1 MRFEPI
7 AVVGQG
13 CVLPDALDPGT
24 LWENI
29 AAGRVSLSSAPD
41 GRWRLPRSLAM
52 GTAEDPT
59 DRTWTDMGGYVRGF
73 GSVFEPDAY
82 LVGPERITGL
92 DPVFQWVL
100 HGARQALHDS
110 GQQGPTPRAGLV
122 LGNLSFP
129 SAAMARYAEHVWR
142 DEQPP
147 AVRELWAAAEDRE
160 GGRPD
165 ARNRFSSGLP
175 AHFAARALGLG
186 AGAYAVDAACA
197 SSLYA
202 VKLACDRLH
211 DGTADLM
218 LAGAVNC
225 ADDLFIHLG
234 FCALS
239 AMSRTGRSRPFH
251 RGADGLVPAEGAA
264 FVALMRLRDA
274 VAEDRPVLGVIRGV
288 GLSNDGRAGGL
299 LTPAEDGQV
308 RAMRLAYESAGIDP
322 RTVSL
327 AECHATGTQVGD
339 AVEIRSLSRVFD
351 GCDGLPVG
359 SVKSNLGHPVTAAGV
374 AGLLKVLGAMRA
386 GIRPATVGADEPA
399 DALDGTP
406 LRLLREN
413 EPWDGLRRAAVSA
426 FGFGGNNAHLV
437 VDAWEGTPGTVC
449 VPVPPTASPTGSTTA
464 PTGPAT
470 VADPG
475 SDGGPDSGPGPVA
488 IVAIGARVG
497 DGTDVHDLTRA
508 LLDGTP
514 TSDPRTTVDVELAGL
529 RFPPRDL
536 ERAHA
541 QQLLV
546 MEAAR
551 EAVREI
557 ALPRERTMV
566 LVGMGCDPE
575 VARYHARWRAAA
587 WSGDGDVGEAFAPPL
602 DAAGVLGTMPNVVAN
617 RLNAQLD
624 LAGPSFSVSAE
635 EASGLVALD
644 LAARA
649 LAAGEADAAV
659 VGAVDLSH
667 EPVHQA
673 ALTELGI
680 DRAPGDA
687 AVALVLKRLT
697 DARRDGDPVIAL
709 LGEPGPEPA
718 DMTVG
723 AQVAGAQVPGPQAP
737 AAPVPGPQ
745 APVPQAPG
753 APAPSAPAMGAGNG
767 KLGRRPG
774 FDPAALFGTAHA
786 ATGLVAVACAALALH
801 HRALPG
807 AVGEPAA
814 PALGIRTADVVV
826 TPLDAPPARVRLSAA
841 DDTDTAAWLAAPPP
855 RLHVYSGRD
864 LPGTLA
870 ALAAGH
876 ESDTGPARLVIVA
889 ATAEEL
895 TERAAAAR
903 RWLSGESIR
912 PDGVAFREKPLDGEV
927 AFVYTNGSAAY
938 PGMGREL
945 MLAFPAITAE
955 LESRC
960 GPLEETVG
968 WAYRNHP
975 AGDGDGDA
983 PRHGHVLDQIWGAAL
998 LAQFHTEI
1006 SRHVLGIAPGAVLG
1020 YSSGESAALV
1030 SMRAWRDVRSLVTD
1044 IRGSEVFARG
1054 VVGELDAIR
1063 RAWAKA
1069 GVRGDRWASYIVNAP
1084 VDAVRQL
1091 IEGSRAVHLMAVNAP
1106 DMSVVGGEE
1115 TECERLLAGLHSLP
1129 GAAPGHAIRLDYD
1142 IAVHAPEVEEV
1153 RQEWRRL
1160 HHRPTEAV
1168 PGVRFYTGAT
1178 GDWYTPTPDAAAEA
1192 ITAQAVGT
1200 INFDR
1205 MVENAYADG
1214 VRVFVEHGPRGLCTG
1229 WIDRILGDR
1238 DHLAV
1243 SLDASEG
1250 QGIRRLVRSIAG
1262 LVAAGVRLNAAAL
1275 FDHFASIA
1283 PPRRAAGSRLTF
1295 PAHPPTVRVRPPAAG
1310 AGAGEPSDAGTP
1322 SGRDREAAA
1331 SAYVTA
1337 ARPGIQDI
1345 VQDMPPAPWLPP
1357 VPVPLTA
1364 LPLPRPEAG
1373 VQEMPR
1379 APWLPPSSLGAPPAS
1394 LQSHPEASLPAQP
1407 DAGTTGEADTAAGSA
1422 IAALLPPSGEAPAVP
1437 ASAVLTVPVPAVSA
1451 VPAVATVAVVP
1462 TAAGGPQ
1469 WAPPPAPADQSP
1481 AAAAVVG
1488 TARLAG
1494 LQAATAAYQNGLAS
1508 AFQEFL
1514 SQQAGVHQEFLAMR
1528 QRAAAAL
1535 LHGAPSGRLTAAPA
1549 VGPSSA
1555 TAGEGTRVAGAPA
1568 PAGAPAA
1575 RPAPALAAAVPLP
1588 VPAPAAPAATTSTPA
1603 AVPAAPAATA
1613 PVPSAAAP
1621 ALPTTPAPPH
1631 AHAHHPG
1638 PKFTRDQLEQLASGR
1653 ISELFGPLFAAQDG
1667 LRRQTRM
1674 PQPPMLLADRVT
1686 GIDAVPASMGTGTI
1700 WTETDVRPDSW
1711 YLDPAGRMPAGFM
1724 VEAGQADLLLISWL
1738 GADLRGDGGDRVYR
1752 LLGCELT
1759 FHGSPPVPGE
1769 TLRFEIR
1776 INGHGEHDGVR
1787 LFFFR
1792 YDCYVDDELRL
1803 TVRDG
1808 QAGFFT
1814 DAELAGTG
1822 GVLWDPAADAPDAAA
1837 PLAPPALPLPASRRS
1852 FGGDA
1857 VRAFAEGRPY
1867 DCFGPEWRPTRA
1879 HVRTPRIADGR
1890 MLLLGEVT
1898 DLDATGGPWGRGYLR
1913 AETPIRPDDWFFAGH
1928 FKNDPCM
1935 PGTLML
1941 EGCLQAMAF
1950 HLAALG
1956 FTADRDGWRF
1966 EPVPDTA
1973 YRMLC
1978 RGQVTPD
1985 SRLLTYEVFVR
1996 ELSDGAAG
2004 GDGVGEPVLVADV
2017 LCTVDGV
2024 KAFLARGLGLRLVRD
2039 WPLEHWRL
2047 LGPPARQ
2054 ETGAP
2059 VPLPSLGGLAG
2070 HRENTEAVYGYPEL
2084 LASAWGRPSE
2094 AFGTLYGPA
2103 EDARRVPRL
2112 PGPPYHFISR
2122 IVSVDGPPGS
2132 MEAGVA
2138 VVAEYDV
2145 SDRSWFFEQNNNP
2158 VMPTAVLMEI
2168 ALQPCGW
2175 LASYA
2180 GCALSSD
2187 RDLLFRNLDGT
2198 ATVSGHIGPDTA
2210 TVRTRAE
2217 LREISRNG
2225 DMIIVSFE
2233 VECTAD
2239 GRPVFRASTVF
2250 GFFPPEAFADQAG
2263 LPPTDAELLRL
2274 AEPCDRT
2281 PALRTSR
2288 LAGPMLLMVDRVT
2301 GYWPQGGA
2309 SGLGRLRAEKD
2320 VDPGE
2325 WFFKAHFLSDPV
2337 QPGSLGVEAMCQLLQ
2352 TYLIET
2358 GAGSGLRRP
2367 RFELLTMNRP
2377 LTWKYRGQ
2385 VVPANE
2391 RVTVELEVHETG
2403 EAERGRYAVAEAWL
2417 WVDGKRIYHVRDLGM
2432 RVVEG
2437 DRYGDDGQGNT
2448 GTSTNTGAE
2457 IVLDPAADG
2466 WLSDHRPTW
2475 TVPALP
2481 GMSTLDLLAQAAEA
2495 HTDRPVTSLRDV
2507 RLHRWIRVTE
2517 PLRLR
2522 TEVTATDGYGSG
2534 GGEFTVTLLTWREAA
2549 TAALSRFEP
2558 AATATVRVGE
2568 RAAADGPP
2576 EPFAPLQEAAP
2587 AEDPYASGA
2596 LFHGPAFQYLVS
2608 VRAAASGASGVLD
2621 AGRGAVPR
2629 GLLHPGL
2636 LDAALHV
2643 IPHDQLWRW
2652 SPEIGRDVAA
2662 FPHRIA
2668 AFDVYGPMPSAG
2680 DVHVEARFAGFD
2692 QEDRRLPAFDLQLSA
2707 GGRLLVAF
2715 RLVEILVPKGR
2726 IATADP
2732 VLRRTFLR
2740 DRQYAAG
2747 IGLSVTRDGVT
2758 RLSAEDADRFDW
2770 LPGTVAEVYG
2780 LPPGARGRD
2789 HLAEIAVRDHIAR
2802 IARVHPSAV
2811 VVADEL
2817 TRGWP
2822 DGRPDAAHVVRVGRD
2837 GDRVEVRDAGPSQL
2851 VQTY

>member
-24 LWENI
+24 LWKNI
-29 AAGRVSLSSAPD
+29 AAGRVSLSSTPE
-41 GRWRLPRSLAM
+41 GRWRLPRSLPP
-52 GTAEDPT
+52 GTADDAA
-59 DRTWTDMGGYVRGF
+59 DRSWTGMGGYVRGF

-100 HGARQALHDS
+100 HGAREALRDS
-110 GQQGPTPRAGLV
+110 GQHGRPMPRAGLV

-129 SAAMARYAEHVWR
+129 SAGMARYAEHVWR
-142 DEQPP
+142 DEQPTE
-147 AVRELWAAAEDRE
+147 VGELWAGAEGRE
-160 GGRPD
+160 GGRPE

-234 FCALS
+234 FRALS

-264 FVALMRLRDA
+264 FVALMRLQDA

-299 LTPAEDGQV
+299 LNPAEDGQV

-339 AVEIRSLSRVFD
+339 AVEIRSMSRVFD

-386 GIRPATVGADEPA
+386 GIRPATAGADEPTE
-399 DALDGTP
+399 ALDGTP

-413 EPWDGLRRAAVSA
+413 EPWEGPRRAAVSA

-437 VDAWEGTPGTVC
+437 VDAWEPEVVGRRSAGRWGSPLLERSRELGGGWARRAHRAADETGVRGEAPVSGRGGAGEKRAPHRTP
-449 VPVPPTASPTGSTTA
+449 A
-464 PTGPAT
+464 
-470 VADPG
+470 
-475 SDGGPDSGPGPVA
+475 PVA

-497 DGTDVHDLTRA
+497 AGTDVHDLTNA
-508 LLDGTP
+508 LLTGTP
-514 TSDPRTTVDVELAGL
+514 TPDPRPTVDVELTGL

-546 MEAAR
+546 MESAR
-551 EAVREI
+551 EAVRDV

-575 VARYHARWRAAA
+575 VARYHARWRASA
-587 WSGDGDVGEAFAPPL
+587 WAGDGDIGDAFAPPL

-617 RLNAQLD
+617 RINAQLD
-624 LAGPSFSVSAE
+624 LAGPGFSVSAE

-644 LAARA
+644 IAARA

-673 ALTELGI
+673 ALAELGL

-697 DARRDGDPVIAL
+697 DARRDGDPVIAV
-709 LGEPGPEPA
+709 LGEPGQEQA

-723 AQVAGAQVPGPQAP
+723 AQAEE
-737 AAPVPGPQ
+737 
-745 APVPQAPG
+745 
-753 APAPSAPAMGAGNG
+753 SADVRDEAS
-767 KLGRRPG
+767 GRRPG

-807 AVGEPAA
+807 AVGRPAA

-826 TPLDAPPARVRLSAA
+826 TPLDAPPARIRLSAA
-841 DDTDTAAWLAAPPP
+841 HDTDTAAWLAGPPP

-870 ALAAGH
+870 ALEAGH

-889 ATAEEL
+889 ATAGEL
-895 TERAAAAR
+895 AERAAAAR
-903 RWLSGESIR
+903 RWLGGESIR

-927 AFVYTNGSAAY
+927 AFVYTNGSATY

-945 MLAFPAITAE
+945 ILAFPDITAE

-975 AGDGDGDA
+975 AGDGDDG
-983 PRHGHVLDQIWGAAL
+983 PRHAHVLDQIWGAAL

-1006 SRHVLGIAPGAVLG
+1006 SRHVLGIAPDAVLG

-1044 IRGSEVFARG
+1044 IRASEIFTDG
-1054 VVGELDAIR
+1054 VVGRLDAVR
-1063 RAWAKA
+1063 SAWAKT
-1069 GVRGDRWASYIVNAP
+1069 GIHGDRWASHIVSAP
-1084 VDAVRQL
+1084 VGTVRKL
-1091 IEGSRAVHLMAVNAP
+1091 LEGNPAVHLMAVNAP
-1106 DMSVVGGEE
+1106 DVCVVGGEE
-1115 TECERLLAGLHSLP
+1115 TECERVLAGLP
-1129 GAAPGHAIRLDYD
+1129 AGHAIRLDYD

-1153 RQEWRRL
+1153 REEWRRL

-1178 GDWYTPTPDAAAEA
+1178 GDWYTPAPDAAAEA
-1192 ITAQAVGT
+1192 VTAQAVGT

-1250 QGIRRLVRSIAG
+1250 QGIRRLVRSVAE
-1262 LVAAGVRLNAAAL
+1262 LVAAGVRVDADAL

-1283 PPRRAAGSRLTF
+1283 PARRAADSRLTF
-1295 PAHPPTVRVRPPAAG
+1295 PAHPPAVRVRPPAGREGTGDLRLGSRTQG
-1310 AGAGEPSDAGTP
+1310 AQVDP
-1322 SGRDREAAA
+1322 AA
-1331 SAYVTA
+1331 TA
-1337 ARPGIQDI
+1337 WPADGQE
-1345 VQDMPPAPWLPP
+1345 MLPAPWLPP
-1357 VPVPLTA
+1357 VGAATSMATLTEPA
-1364 LPLPRPEAG
+1364 TAG

-1379 APWLPPSSLGAPPAS
+1379 APWLPPVSPDGSGTPTRTRPGASIPPQPVVGPTVLAPSGVAVGAPSGPPESAAPTIRAGIPAY
-1394 LQSHPEASLPAQP
+1394 
-1407 DAGTTGEADTAAGSA
+1407 AG
-1422 IAALLPPSGEAPAVP
+1422 P
-1437 ASAVLTVPVPAVSA
+1437 
-1451 VPAVATVAVVP
+1451 
-1462 TAAGGPQ
+1462 AAGG
-1469 WAPPPAPADQSP
+1469 
-1481 AAAAVVG
+1481 AV
-1488 TARLAG
+1488 RLAHV
-1494 LQAATAAYQNGLAS
+1494 QAATDAYQRGLAS
-1508 AFQEFL
+1508 AFQEFMT
-1514 SQQAGVHQEFLAMR
+1514 QQARVHQDFLAMR
-1528 QRAAAAL
+1528 QRAAAVL
-1535 LHGAPSGRLTAAPA
+1535 LHGAPLGRPTVTPPPAPVPA
-1549 VGPSSA
+1549 SIPA
-1555 TAGEGTRVAGAPA
+1555 APA
-1568 PAGAPAA
+1568 PA
-1575 RPAPALAAAVPLP
+1575 
-1588 VPAPAAPAATTSTPA
+1588 
-1603 AVPAAPAATA
+1603 
-1613 PVPSAAAP
+1613 
-1621 ALPTTPAPPH
+1621 PTTPTPTPPGVPPRPER
-1631 AHAHHPG
+1631 PG
-1638 PKFTRDQLEQLASGR
+1638 PQFTRDQLEQLASGR

-1667 LRRQTRM
+1667 LHRQTRM

-1700 WTETDVRPDSW
+1700 WTETDVQPDSW
-1711 YLDPAGRMPAGFM
+1711 YLDPAGRMPAGLM

-1738 GADLRGDGGDRVYR
+1738 GADLQGHGGDRVYR

-1776 INGHGEHDGVR
+1776 IDGHGEHDGVR

-1792 YDCYVDDELRL
+1792 YDCYVGDELRL

-1822 GVLWDPAADAPDAAA
+1822 GVLWDPAADAPDSAA

-1852 FGGDA
+1852 FARDA
-1857 VRAFAEGRPY
+1857 VRAFAEGRAY

-1898 DLDATGGPWGRGYLR
+1898 ELDVSGGPWGRGYLR

-1941 EGCLQAMAF
+1941 DGCLQAMAF
-1950 HLAALG
+1950 YLAGLG

-1966 EPVPDTA
+1966 EPVTDGA
-1973 YRMLC
+1973 YKMLC
-1978 RGQVTPD
+1978 RGQVTPA

-1996 ELSDGAAG
+1996 ELSDGADSEAP
-2004 GDGVGEPVLVADV
+2004 GVGEPVLVADV

-2024 KAFLARGLGLRLVRD
+2024 KAFLARGLALRLVRD

-2047 LGPPARQ
+2047 HGPPARQ

-2059 VPLPSLGGLAG
+2059 VPLPSLGGLTG
-2070 HRENTEAVYGYPEL
+2070 HRENTEAAYGYPEL

-2122 IVSVDGPPGS
+2122 IVSVDGPPGA
-2132 MEAGVA
+2132 MKAGVT

-2145 SDRSWFFEQNNNP
+2145 SAADWYFEQNDSP
-2158 VMPTAVLMEI
+2158 VMPTAVLMEV

-2175 LASYA
+2175 LASYV
-2180 GCALSSD
+2180 GCALGSD

-2210 TVRTRAE
+2210 TVRTRAG

-2263 LPPTDAELLRL
+2263 LPPTDAERRRL
-2274 AEPCDRT
+2274 AEPCDRA
-2281 PALRTSR
+2281 PALRTNQ
-2288 LAGPMLLMVDRVT
+2288 LAGPMLLMLDRVT
-2301 GYWPQGGA
+2301 GYWSGGGA
-2309 SGLGRLRAEKD
+2309 AGLGRLRAEKD

-2337 QPGSLGVEAMCQLLQ
+2337 QPGSLGVEAMCRLLQ

-2358 GAGSGLRRP
+2358 GADSGLRRP
-2367 RFELLTMNRP
+2367 RFELLTLDRP
-2377 LTWKYRGQ
+2377 LSWKYRGQ

-2391 RVTVELEVHETG
+2391 RVTVELEITETG
-2403 EAERGRYAVAEAWL
+2403 EDERGRYAVAEAWL

-2437 DRYGDDGQGNT
+2437 DDARGGT
-2448 GTSTNTGAE
+2448 GTGISTGAGTE
-2457 IVLDPAADG
+2457 IVLDPAADS

-2481 GMSTLDLLAQAAEA
+2481 GMSTLDLLAQAAQA
-2495 HTDRPVTSLRDV
+2495 HTGRPVTSLRDV
-2507 RLHRWIRVTE
+2507 RLHRWIRVAE
-2517 PLRLR
+2517 PVRLR
-2522 TEVTATDGYGSG
+2522 TEVTPADGSG
-2534 GGEFTVTLLTWREAA
+2534 SRHGSHGGELTVTLLAWREAA

-2558 AATATVRVGE
+2558 VATAKVRVGE
-2568 RAAADGPP
+2568 RAPADAPP
-2576 EPFAPLQEAAP
+2576 EPFAPLPDAAP
-2587 AEDPYASGA
+2587 ADDPYASGA

-2608 VRAAASGASGVLD
+2608 MRAAAGGASGVLD
-2621 AGRGAVPR
+2621 AGRGTVPR

-2643 IPHDQLWRW
+2643 VPHDRLWRW

-2668 AFDVYGPMPSAG
+2668 AFDVYGPVPSTG

-2692 QEDRRLPAFDLQLSA
+2692 DEDRRLPAFDLQLSA

-2740 DRQYAAG
+2740 DRQYAEG
-2747 IGLSVTRDGVT
+2747 IGLSVTQDGVT

-2780 LPPGARGRD
+2780 LPPGTRGRD
-2789 HLAEIAVRDHIAR
+2789 QLAEIAVRDHIAR
-2802 IARVHPSAV
+2802 TARVHPSAV
-2811 VVADEL
+2811 VVADDL

-2822 DGRPDAAHVVRVGRD
+2822 AGGPDAAHVVRVDRD
-2837 GDRVEVRDAGPSQL
+2837 GEGVEVRDAGAPL
-2851 VQTY
+2851 PDDR

>member
-13 CVLPDALDPGT
+13 CVLPDALDPAT
-24 LWENI
+24 YWENI
-29 AAGRVSLSSAPD
+29 SAGRVSLSAVPE
-41 GRWRLPRSLAM
+41 GRWRLPRSPAV
-52 GTAEDPT
+52 GTADAM
-59 DRTWTDMGGYVRGF
+59 DRTRPEVGGYVRGF
-73 GSVFEPDAY
+73 DTVFEPDAY
-82 LVGPERITGL
+82 LLGAEQITGL
-92 DPVFQWVL
+92 DPVFQWAL
-100 HGARQALHDS
+100 HGARQALIDS
-110 GQQGPTPRAGLV
+110 GHDGPAPRAGLV

-142 DEQPP
+142 DEQPSP
-147 AVRELWAAAEDRE
+147 VRELWDTADGS

-175 AHFAARALGLG
+175 AHIAARALGLG
-186 AGAYAVDAACA
+186 AGAYALDAACA

-234 FCALS
+234 LRALA

-251 RGADGLVPAEGAA
+251 RAADGLVPAEGAA

-274 VAEDRPVLGVIRGV
+274 VGEGRPIHGVIRGA
-288 GLSNDGRAGGL
+288 GLSNDGRDGGL
-299 LTPAEDGQV
+299 LTPAENGQV
-308 RAMRLAYESAGIDP
+308 RAMRPAYESAGIDP

-327 AECHATGTQVGD
+327 VECHATGTQVGD
-339 AVEIRSLSRVFD
+339 AVEIRAMSRVFA

-359 SVKSNLGHPVTAAGV
+359 SVKSNLGHPVTAAGL

-386 GIRPATVGADEPA
+386 GVRPATVGVDEPNA
-399 DALDGTP
+399 ALEDTP

-413 EPWDGLRRAAVSA
+413 EPWDGPRRAAVSA

-437 VDAWEGTPGTVC
+437 VDAWEESPGAVVLPTPPKVFSE
-449 VPVPPTASPTGSTTA
+449 A
-464 PTGPAT
+464 
-470 VADPG
+470 ADPAP
-475 SDGGPDSGPGPVA
+475 GPERTPDPVA

-497 DGTDVHDLTRA
+497 DGSDVHDLRRS

-514 TSDPRTTVDVELAGL
+514 AAGPRATVDVELADL
-529 RFPPRDL
+529 HFPPRDL
-536 ERAHA
+536 EHAHA

-551 EAVREI
+551 EAARGVV
-557 ALPRERTMV
+557 LPREGTMA

-575 VARYHARWRAAA
+575 VARHHARRRAAA
-587 WSGDGDVGEAFAPPL
+587 WSGDGDLGDAFAPEL
-602 DAAGVLGTMPNVVAN
+602 DAASVLGTMPNAVAN
-617 RLNAQLD
+617 RINAQLD
-624 LAGPSFSVSAE
+624 LAGPSFAVSAE
-635 EASGLVALD
+635 EASGPMALC

-649 LAAGEADAAV
+649 LAAGDADAAI

-673 ALTELGI
+673 ALAELGL

-697 DARRDGDPVIAL
+697 DARRDGDTVIAL
-709 LGEPGPEPA
+709 LGEPGAEPA

-723 AQVAGAQVPGPQAP
+723 APATDTGAEPPG
-737 AAPVPGPQ
+737 
-745 APVPQAPG
+745 
-753 APAPSAPAMGAGNG
+753 
-767 KLGRRPG
+767 RPG

-786 ATGLVAVACAALALH
+786 ADGLVAVACAALALH

-807 AVGEPAA
+807 AVGEPAV

-826 TPLDAPPARVRLSAA
+826 TPLDAPPTRVRLCAA
-841 DDTDTAAWLAAPPP
+841 DASVAAAWLAEPAP

-889 ATAEEL
+889 ANAEQL
-895 TERAAAAR
+895 AARAVAAR
-903 RWLSGESIR
+903 RWLSGDTIR
-912 PDGVAFREKPLDGEV
+912 PDGVAFREKPMEGEV

-968 WAYRNHP
+968 WAYRNDP
-975 AGDGDGDA
+975 ASDG

-1006 SRHVLGIAPGAVLG
+1006 SRHVLGIAPRAVLG

-1030 SMRAWRDVRSLVTD
+1030 SLRAWRDVRSLVAD
-1044 IRGSEVFARG
+1044 IRGSEIFTDG
-1054 VVGELDAIR
+1054 VVGRLDAVHA
-1063 RAWAKA
+1063 AWAKSA
-1069 GVRGDRWASYIVNAP
+1069 IRGEGWASHVVNAP
-1084 VDAVRQL
+1084 VNDVRKL
-1091 IEGSRAVHLMAVNAP
+1091 LEGNPAVHMMAVNAP
-1106 DMSVVGGEE
+1106 DVCVVGGEE
-1115 TECERLLAGLHSLP
+1115 TECARLLAHLP
-1129 GAAPGHAIRLDYD
+1129 AGHAIRLDYE

-1160 HHRPTEAV
+1160 HHRPTEPV

-1178 GDWYTPTPDAAAEA
+1178 GEWYTPTAGTAAEA
-1192 ITAQAVGT
+1192 VTAQAVGT

-1214 VRVFVEHGPRGLCTG
+1214 VRVFIEHGPRGLCTN
-1229 WIDRILGDR
+1229 WIDRTLGDR
-1238 DHLAV
+1238 DHVAV
-1243 SLDASEG
+1243 SLDACEG
-1250 QGIRRLVRSIAG
+1250 QGIRRLIRSVAE
-1262 LVAAGVRLNAAAL
+1262 LVAAGVPVNADAL
-1275 FDHFASIA
+1275 FDHFASTT
-1283 PPRRAAGSRLTF
+1283 PPRRPDTALLTF
-1295 PAHPPTVRVRPPAAG
+1295 PAHPPAVRIRPPAGRKRMDA
-1310 AGAGEPSDAGTP
+1310 PSRNRAE
-1322 SGRDREAAA
+1322 SG
-1331 SAYVTA
+1331 
-1337 ARPGIQDI
+1337 G
-1345 VQDMPPAPWLPP
+1345 VQKMAPAPWLPP
-1357 VPVPLTA
+1357 VGATTTVTLAVPTTTGL
-1364 LPLPRPEAG
+1364 
-1373 VQEMPR
+1373 QEMPR
-1379 APWLPPSSLGAPPAS
+1379 APWLAPVSPDAPSMPTQAPVEACALPQRVSLPPQPAPLGAGWC
-1394 LQSHPEASLPAQP
+1394 
-1407 DAGTTGEADTAAGSA
+1407 D
-1422 IAALLPPSGEAPAVP
+1422 
-1437 ASAVLTVPVPAVSA
+1437 
-1451 VPAVATVAVVP
+1451 
-1462 TAAGGPQ
+1462 
-1469 WAPPPAPADQSP
+1469 
-1481 AAAAVVG
+1481 AAAVG
-1488 TARLAG
+1488 NARLERV
-1494 LQAATAAYQNGLAS
+1494 LAATTTHQHMLSS
-1508 AFQEFL
+1508 AFQDFL
-1514 SQQAGVHQEFLAMR
+1514 TQQASVHQEFLAMR
-1528 QRAAAAL
+1528 RRAVDVLLRGTPPMPPAAAPPRAL
-1535 LHGAPSGRLTAAPA
+1535 
-1549 VGPSSA
+1549 
-1555 TAGEGTRVAGAPA
+1555 PA
-1568 PAGAPAA
+1568 PA
-1575 RPAPALAAAVPLP
+1575 P
-1588 VPAPAAPAATTSTPA
+1588 VPAPGPEETP
-1603 AVPAAPAATA
+1603 PQ
-1613 PVPSAAAP
+1613 
-1621 ALPTTPAPPH
+1621 
-1631 AHAHHPG
+1631 AHPHHPG
-1638 PKFTRDQLEQLASGR
+1638 PKFTREQLEHLAKGR

-1700 WTETDVRPDSW
+1700 WTETDVRIDSW
-1711 YLDPAGRMPAGFM
+1711 NLDPAGRMPAGLM

-1738 GADLRGDGGDRVYR
+1738 GADLLGHGGERVYR

-1759 FHGSPPVPGE
+1759 FHGSLPGPGD

-1776 INGHGEHDGVR
+1776 IDGHGEHDGVR

-1792 YDCYVDDELRL
+1792 YDCYVGDELRL

-1822 GVLWDPAADAPDAAA
+1822 GVLWDPSAGAPDTAA
-1837 PLAPPALPLPASRRS
+1837 PFDPPALPLPGSPRS
-1852 FGGDA
+1852 FGPDE

-1867 DCFGPEWRPTRA
+1867 DCFGPGWRATRS

-1890 MLLLGEVT
+1890 MSLLGAVTEVAP
-1898 DLDATGGPWGRGYLR
+1898 DGGPWKRGYLR

-1978 RGQVTPD
+1978 RGQVTPH

-1996 ELSDGAAG
+1996 ELSG
-2004 GDGVGEPVLVADV
+2004 GDEPVLVADV

-2024 KAFLARGLGLRLVRD
+2024 RAFLARGLGLRLVRD

-2047 LGPPARQ
+2047 LGPPTRQ
-2054 ETGAP
+2054 ETGVP
-2059 VPLPSLGGLAG
+2059 VPLASLGGLVG
-2070 HRENTEAVYGYPEL
+2070 HREKPDAAYGYPAL

-2094 AFGTLYGPA
+2094 AFGQLYGPA
-2103 EDARRVPRL
+2103 DDARRVPRL

-2122 IVSVDGPPGS
+2122 IVSVDGAAGS
-2132 MEAGVA
+2132 MAAGVTA
-2138 VVAEYDV
+2138 VAEYDID
-2145 SDRSWFFEQNNNP
+2145 DRSWYFEQNSSP
-2158 VMPTAVLMEI
+2158 VMPMAVLMEI

-2175 LASYA
+2175 LASYT
-2180 GCALSSD
+2180 GCALSAD
-2187 RDLLFRNLDGT
+2187 KDLLFRNLDGT
-2198 ATVSGHIGPDTA
+2198 ATVSGVVGPDTQ

-2217 LREISRNG
+2217 LREISRTG
-2225 DMIIVSFE
+2225 DMTIVSFG

-2239 GRPVFRASTVF
+2239 GRPVFQASTVF

-2263 LPPTDAELLRL
+2263 LPPTDAELARL
-2274 AEPCDRT
+2274 GETCERT
-2281 PALRTSR
+2281 WALTTGP
-2288 LAGPMLLMVDRVT
+2288 AGPMLLMLDRVT

-2320 VDPGE
+2320 IDPGE
-2325 WFFKAHFLSDPV
+2325 WFFRAHFLSDPV

-2352 TYLIET
+2352 TYLIES
-2358 GAGSGLRRP
+2358 GATRGMRRP
-2367 RFELLTMNRP
+2367 RFELTTTSRP
-2377 LTWKYRGQ
+2377 LSWKYRGQ

-2391 RVTVELEVHETG
+2391 RVTVELEIRETG
-2403 EAERGRYAVAEAWL
+2403 GDGSGNWATAEAWL

-2432 RVVEG
+2432 RVVEEDAG
-2437 DRYGDDGQGNT
+2437 EGGVRGVAEAVFAT
-2448 GTSTNTGAE
+2448 GTE
-2457 IVLDPAADG
+2457 IVLDPAVDR
-2466 WLSDHRPTW
+2466 WLTDHRPTW
-2475 TVPALP
+2475 TIPALP
-2481 GMSTLDLLAQAAEA
+2481 GMCALDLLARAAQAYAG
-2495 HTDRPVTSLRDV
+2495 RPVTALRDV
-2507 RLHRWIRVTE
+2507 RLHRWIRVAE
-2517 PLRLR
+2517 PVRV
-2522 TEVTATDGYGSG
+2522 ETDITPVEGSDG
-2534 GGEFTVTLLTWREAA
+2534 DELAVTLLTWREAA

-2568 RAAADGPP
+2568 PVG
-2576 EPFAPLQEAAP
+2576 AP
-2587 AEDPYASGA
+2587 AEPFEPPADATPADDPYTSGT

-2608 VRAAASGASGVLD
+2608 AREVPGAASGVLD
-2621 AGRGAVPR
+2621 AGRGAVPQ

-2652 SPEIGRDVAA
+2652 SPDISREVAA

-2668 AFDVYGPMPSAG
+2668 SFDIHAPVPATGE
-2680 DVHVEARFAGFD
+2680 VHVEARFAGFD
-2692 QEDRRLPAFDLQLSA
+2692 QDDRRLPVFDVQLSA

-2732 VLRRTFLR
+2732 LPRRTFLR
-2740 DRQYAAG
+2740 DRRYADG

-2758 RLSAEDADRFDW
+2758 RLSADDVDRFDW
-2770 LPGTVAEVYG
+2770 LPGTVAQVYG
-2780 LPPGARGRD
+2780 LPRATRGRD
-2789 HLAEIAVRDHIAR
+2789 HLARIAAQDHIAR
-2802 IARVHPSAV
+2802 LARVHPSAV
-2811 VVADEL
+2811 VLSDDL
-2817 TRGWP
+2817 DRGWP
-2822 DGRPDAAHVVRVGRD
+2822 VDRPDTAYAVLIRRD
-2837 GDRVEVRDAGPSQL
+2837 GDRVEVRDAGIAGADE
-2851 VQTY
+2851 